1 MAQVTT
7 IAPCC
12 PNRHGWLSTSRA
24 PIPGSAALSGRPGAG
39 RATSSNC
46 AVPACWL
53 YSTRDLSCDVP
64 SDIDA
69 TPRSRNRSTRG
80 ADDPDVRGVRDGPEQ
95 TRCPSA
101 ASAPWPKPRRP
112 QYVSFIL
119 LSPTSG
125 GSKRRTLPQPRT
137 FPSLPN
143 FNQDCLIPPSTGGAH
158 AARP

>member
-1 MAQVTT
+1 MLARTLRTPQQPGLR
-7 IAPCC
+7 IANHLLRALHNTAFRLGAALAKARLHLLQGLPQF
-12 PNRHGWLSTSRA
+12 RIHGDTRLAPLKQHGRRTGFSESSLASTSRA

-80 ADDPDVRGVRDGPEQ
+80 ADDPDVRGVRDGPHHE
-95 TRCPSA
+95 
-101 ASAPWPKPRRP
+101 
-112 QYVSFIL
+112 
-119 LSPTSG
+119 
-125 GSKRRTLPQPRT
+125 
-137 FPSLPN
+137 
-143 FNQDCLIPPSTGGAH
+143 
-158 AARP
+158 